1 MFGIG
6 MGPSKGEES
15 QYGALTSGSGSLRHL
30 GKATCRP
37 VAPLCAAYSPAT
49 RAKISAILA
58 PQINSL
64 KTSVQQ
70 DQKTNAMNNNRG
82 GGTNASTAAA
92 ADKAHADITNLTG
105 NLTGQAASTL
115 GSEGAGLLSTGLAG
129 NEAGFGEAKTIHEQH
144 LAQINDIIKG
154 AVSVAAAPF
163 TGGASLTGLTSDQG
177 PDLSS
182 MKVPFIGGGNH
193 TTSPDMNS
201 ADYADVQNYESDMPQ
216 TVS

>member
-1 MFGIG
+1 MRGIFSG
-6 MGPSKGEES
+6 DPS
-15 QYGALTSGSGSLRHL
+15 
-30 GKATCRP
+30 
-37 VAPLCAAYSPAT
+37 
-49 RAKISAILA
+49 KISAILA
-58 PQINSL
+58 PQISSL

-182 MKVPFIGGGNH
+182 MKVPFIGGGSH

-201 ADYADVQNYESDMPQ
+201 ADYADVQNYDP
-216 TVS
+216 TCHRR